1 MNDLAV
7 FLAQTKLF
15 SFLSM
20 EEIREVASRLSRIEA
35 EADTVLFS
43 EGDAG
48 QELLIILSG
57 EVESHVRLANRNRR
71 IVARF
76 SSGDF
81 FGEMAMFEDAP
92 RSATCATRTT
102 TVLYKLEK
110 KSFFSLIE
118 SHPVIAN
125 RIMLSMLS
133 EISDRLHEKSSFLT
147 EMVTWGET
155 ARRRSITDETTG
167 IYNRRFFDESLR
179 ETMAASGNTG
189 MPFSLIMIDIDHFRR
204 VDASLPD
211 AKVNVVLREITAIMG
226 KNLGQGEILA
236 RYGGDEFAI
245 LVPGRKSDQALDLAE
260 NLASAVRGI
269 DCLSLT
275 GSMDMTV
282 TISQGIASYPDD
294 APDAETLVRQ
304 ADRALYRAK
313 TEGRNRALCATHG
326 ERE

>member
-236 RYGGDEFAI
+236 DTARRICDPCSGQKKRPGPGSGGESRLSREGHRLPFPYRFHGYDCNNK
-245 LVPGRKSDQALDLAE
+245 PGHS
-260 NLASAVRGI
+260 V
-269 DCLSLT
+269 LS
-275 GSMDMTV
+275 
-282 TISQGIASYPDD
+282 
-294 APDAETLVRQ
+294 
-304 ADRALYRAK
+304 
-313 TEGRNRALCATHG
+313 
-326 ERE
+326 